1 MSNFA
6 TVLGQKIEK
15 EVEKR
20 MNVFYDLLVEKTSLS
35 KSELKSLWKQTLKGT
50 GPNYKKM
57 KLSELK
63 SLCVSKGIQM
73 KSKKKQDYVT
83 ALENFNQVDDEN
95 SVEEPV
101 VHVEEPVVHVEEPEV
116 HVEEPE
122 VHVEEPEVHVEESEV
137 HVEES
142 EVPVEESEVPVEE
155 SEVPVEEPE
164 VPVEEPVVESVPKKE
179 KKSKKGRKKTEVS
192 LEKVSEKIDELF
204 EKKSIYELSLPELK
218 KKCKDLGYD
227 ISKKKKTDLV
237 KFLEENEKKKVDE
250 TFDEHLVDA
259 DEIL

>member
-142 EVPVEESEVPVEE
+142 EVPVEE
-155 SEVPVEEPE
+155 PE